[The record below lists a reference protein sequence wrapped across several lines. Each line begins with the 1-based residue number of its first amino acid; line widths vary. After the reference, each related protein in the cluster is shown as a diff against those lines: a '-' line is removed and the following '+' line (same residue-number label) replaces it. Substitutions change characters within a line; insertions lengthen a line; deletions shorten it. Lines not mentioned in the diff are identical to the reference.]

1 MNAAAG
7 DATPRPFPWDAVLH
21 AGFCLLRLSSE
32 VFWRLTPR
40 EFFAMTGGVRSG
52 SHGPD
57 RQEMEAMM
65 RRFPDRDASD
75 HRFAKTF

>member
-1 MNAAAG
+1 
-7 DATPRPFPWDAVLH
+7 
-21 AGFCLLRLSSE
+21 
-32 VFWRLTPR
+32 
-40 EFFAMTGGVRSG
+40 MTGGVRSG

-75 HRFAKTF
+75 HRFAKKLQFESERQVRWRVKDRSRKIGRRRKPCPK

>member
-1 MNAAAG
+1 
-7 DATPRPFPWDAVLH
+7 
-21 AGFCLLRLSSE
+21 
-32 VFWRLTPR
+32 
-40 EFFAMTGGVRSG
+40 MTGGVRSG

-75 HRFAKTF
+75 HRFAKIF